1 MWLINVDLR
10 EHGDARMVGGREV
23 IRGDSVVLLPTHAV
37 TTVNREEGAAGDGV
51 ASADV
56 SVASAGFR
64 LCKGKAAIMAG
75 DIGKLEETAV
85 VGDGHTTVAAAR
97 SFEGAGK
104 RVLVLKEPEEG
115 DGT

>member
-1 MWLINVDLR
+1 MFAGTSKLKKLNENGVHKMWLINVDLR

-51 ASADV
+51 ASASV

-64 LCKGKAAIMAG
+64 LCKGKAASWRA
-75 DIGKLEETAV
+75 T
-85 VGDGHTTVAAAR
+85 
-97 SFEGAGK
+97 
-104 RVLVLKEPEEG
+104 
-115 DGT
+115 